1 MEKTLQIKDG
11 SDVVIR
17 TMTMDDLERSVE
29 FFKKLPEGDR
39 LFLRYDVTIPERLQE
54 RIAEMDRG
62 LVKRL
67 VAIKEDKIVA
77 DGALELIREGW
88 KKHMGELRLVVSRAY
103 QRKGLGALM
112 ARELYGLAASEKLE
126 EIVVRMMRPQEA
138 ARSIF
143 VRLGFKED
151 AVLPGYVRDRHG
163 QRQDLVVMRC
173 NLEELW
179 AKMENYLDDTDWR
192 RAR

>member
-1 MEKTLQIKDG
+1 MEKTVQIKDG
-11 SDVVIR
+11 TDVVIR
-17 TMTMDDLERSVE
+17 PMTMEDLDRSVE
-29 FFKKLPEGDR
+29 FFKRLPEGDR
-39 LFLRYDVTIPERLQE
+39 VFLRYDVTKPERLEE

-67 VAIKEDKIVA
+67 VAVREDRIIA

-143 VRLGFKED
+143 GRLGFKED

-179 AKMENYLDDTDWR
+179 RTMEHYLDDTDWR